1 MAGIEKTPSGQ
12 MPIAPIPLP
21 RPNAL
26 RTETPAQPSSQ
37 DSIQNRIDD
46 AHAAVAAQPVD
57 SALQAALLKKGEALT
72 SVNLFDEKPAS
83 ASLGEIRQSLS
94 NELQRLGNVRH
105 YKADLNAD
113 KIKDLLQTLDS
124 NLPDSKKI
132 AQLHAQLKE
141 IEKSHKTDSFG
152 DILGGL
158 FGNAPADPTATPS
171 LESVKTLTDNYL
183 QALHSDFFTKPR
195 PWQ

>member
-1 MAGIEKTPSGQ
+1 MAGIEKTPAGQ

-26 RTETPAQPSSQ
+26 RTEAAAQPSIQ
-37 DSIQNRIDD
+37 DRIDA

-57 SALQAALLKKGEALT
+57 SALEAALLKKGEALT
-72 SVNLFDEKPAS
+72 SVSLFDQKPAS

-113 KIKDLLQTLDS
+113 KIKGLLQTLDS
-124 NLPDSKKI
+124 NLPESEKI

-171 LESVKTLTDNYL
+171 LESISTLTDNYL